1 MSKKKLILLIA
12 LAVVVLFVIIGCVFC
27 VLRPD
32 YVREALDILF
42 KNELPY

>member
-12 LAVVVLFVIIGCVFC
+12 IALVVIFLIVGCIFC
-27 VLRPD
+27 LKRPD
-32 YVREALDILF
+32 FVREALDILF